1 MDDGIGNIVY
11 IVLTILF
18 IVIGL
23 AGKKKPKQV
32 PVSTNLTDD
41 EDPSSE
47 DIEAPA
53 FKSFNDLFG
62 DLIQGNEPLP
72 EPLEMDQYKEVSEVE
87 YAMDSPLEKIDSLE
101 DSLDSIVSEDL
112 LDNQVEHIETIPDF
126 IKLTEVGGVNE
137 NKDLS
142 VKDNKFIEELDI
154 EKAVVYSEILNPKYF

>member
-23 AGKKKPKQV
+23 IGKKKPKQI
-32 PVSTNLTDD
+32 PVSPN
-41 EDPSSE
+41 SE
-47 DIEAPA
+47 DEEDFTKDNSERTA
-53 FKSFNDLFG
+53 FSSFNDLFG
-62 DLIQGNEPLP
+62 DLIQGNEPVSEIAL
-72 EPLEMDQYKEVSEVE
+72 DQYDESSERDYEV
-87 YAMDSPLEKIDSLE
+87 DPSPEKFDISKDPI
-101 DSLDSIVSEDL
+101 DSIVNEEL

-137 NKDLS
+137 NMDLS